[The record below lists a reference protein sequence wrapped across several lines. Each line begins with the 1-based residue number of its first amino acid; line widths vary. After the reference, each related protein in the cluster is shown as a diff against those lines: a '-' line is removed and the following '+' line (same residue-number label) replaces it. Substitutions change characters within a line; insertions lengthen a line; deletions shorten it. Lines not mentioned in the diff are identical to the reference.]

1 MVNSS
6 DNLRR
11 VRVGIDVGGTFTH
24 AVAVD
29 ADTLKLLAT
38 IKVPTTHDAAE
49 GVARG
54 TVESIHAML
63 AEGGIAPEEIILIAH
78 STTQATNALLEGDV
92 ATVGI
97 VGMGHG
103 LAARRSERETR
114 CAGIDLAPGRTLKT
128 HHVFLRTDNGLQRD
142 DVRKAI
148 ESLRGAGAQV
158 IVASALFSVD
168 DPTHEDLVVEV
179 CKEIGILATDCH
191 SLSKLHGLRV
201 RTRTAV
207 INASMMPKMLE
218 TADMT
223 ERSVREAGIR
233 APLMI
238 MRSDGGIMDI
248 AEMRRRPI
256 LTMLSGPAAGI
267 AAALMS
273 AKISDGIFLEVGGTS
288 TDIAAIRNGR
298 ALVRSGTVGGHRL
311 HVRTLDS
318 RTLGVAGGSIPRIAN
333 GKVLDV
339 GPRSAHIAGLG
350 YASFTP
356 STEAT
361 PIGIERVSPR
371 AGDPPDHVKV
381 MIGDRAATVTPTC
394 AANALGHVGEEDNS
408 RGDQET
414 IRRALKAL
422 GKELLGGASAEETA
436 RALLDRASAK
446 VTRVIERLIR
456 DYEMDRDQLTLT
468 GGGGGAAAIVPHT
481 AQQMGLPFVIAE
493 HSPVLSAIGAALA
506 LVRDSIERTVVD
518 PTEADILAIR
528 REAEDAVV
536 KMGAQPASV
545 EVQVEVD
552 TQRSILRA
560 VATGT
565 TEMRTRDLSDRWV
578 SDADLERRVRDS
590 VRGEVEG
597 VEALSDVGD
606 LRVFGARAER
616 RLLFGLRRR
625 RTRPLRVI
633 DREGILRL
641 QIADGDAVVSAKS
654 RCAGDLRDFLE
665 EHTDYGD
672 GGRALPPLFVCF
684 RGRILDF
691 TGLTAAEQV
700 HGLLGVETESLEP
713 AEPVVGLISR
723 H

>member
-1 MVNSS
+1 
-6 DNLRR
+6 
-11 VRVGIDVGGTFTH
+11 
-24 AVAVD
+24 
-29 ADTLKLLAT
+29 
-38 IKVPTTHDAAE
+38 
-49 GVARG
+49 
-54 TVESIHAML
+54 
-63 AEGGIAPEEIILIAH
+63 
-78 STTQATNALLEGDV
+78 
-92 ATVGI
+92 
-97 VGMGHG
+97 
-103 LAARRSERETR
+103 
-114 CAGIDLAPGRTLKT
+114 
-128 HHVFLRTDNGLQRD
+128 
-142 DVRKAI
+142 
-148 ESLRGAGAQV
+148 
-158 IVASALFSVD
+158 
-168 DPTHEDLVVEV
+168 
-179 CKEIGILATDCH
+179 
-191 SLSKLHGLRV
+191 
-201 RTRTAV
+201 
-207 INASMMPKMLE
+207 
-218 TADMT
+218 
-223 ERSVREAGIR
+223 
-233 APLMI
+233 
-238 MRSDGGIMDI
+238 
-248 AEMRRRPI
+248 
-256 LTMLSGPAAGI
+256 
-267 AAALMS
+267 
-273 AKISDGIFLEVGGTS
+273 
-288 TDIAAIRNGR
+288 
-298 ALVRSGTVGGHRL
+298 
-311 HVRTLDS
+311 
-318 RTLGVAGGSIPRIAN
+318 
-333 GKVLDV
+333 
-339 GPRSAHIAGLG
+339 
-350 YASFTP
+350 
-356 STEAT
+356 
-361 PIGIERVSPR
+361 
-371 AGDPPDHVKV
+371 
-381 MIGDRAATVTPTC
+381 
-394 AANALGHVGEEDNS
+394 
-408 RGDQET
+408 
-414 IRRALKAL
+414 LKAL